1 MNNVFIGGM
10 GSVEGLSKKEK
21 ELINEIKR
29 NSTVKKGTVSVSKS
43 DNVKYRY
50 DTYIFKYPSAFNSL
64 VKKFE
69 ALAGN
74 KKNINIGNY
83 SIYYDRPTFIG
94 QRNGN
99 FTMTELVE
107 NI

>member
-1 MNNVFIGGM
+1 MTKQEKSLIDAI
-10 GSVEGLSKKEK
+10 KK
-21 ELINEIKR
+21 
-29 NSTVKKGTVSVSKS
+29 NSTVKKGTVSTSKV
-43 DNVKYRY
+43 DGVKYRY

-69 ALAGN
+69 DLAGR
-74 KKNINIGNY
+74 KKNLVIGNY
-83 SIYYDRPTFIG
+83 SIFYDRPIYVG

-107 NI
+107 NIK